1 MIRLVDQAAMATALA
16 FARAQPK
23 LDSTAE
29 FILASLPQRMAQTLR
44 EEAASRG
51 KVKSKDGEEALGK
64 IVAVI
69 RQLETSGE
77 ITLEQPDD

>member
-1 MIRLVDQAAMATALA
+1 MTVDAPDGTALA
-16 FARAQPK
+16 FARGYPK
-23 LDSTAE
+23 LDLTAE
-29 FILASLPQRMAQTLR
+29 FILANLSQRMGQSLR

-51 KVKSKDGEEALGK
+51 KIKTKDGEEAMGK

-77 ITLEQPDD
+77 IILLQPED